1 MSEYYFGRYM
11 YKNFSNRFV
20 LFDTPGQIEVFTWSA
35 SGAIITEA
43 LASRYPTVIVYVMDV
58 VRSQSPITFMSNM
71 LYSCSVV
78 YKYKLPIII
87 ALNKTDVVDSKF
99 AVDWMKDWT
108 LFQEAI
114 DKKTSYMASLT
125 RSMSLALDTFYENL
139 KAVGISA
146 ATGDGMDGLID
157 AIKEAAVE
165 YERDYRPE
173 YERIKKEAEMAR
185 SKQREERLKKV
196 EQQKGV
202 GNDIDLMTFGDPSV
216 TARLDRGE
224 ELSGDEDMAASDGN
238 DEDEGQYIS

>member
-1 MSEYYFGRYM
+1 M
-11 YKNFSNRFV
+11 
-20 LFDTPGQIEVFTWSA
+20 FDTPGQIEVFTWSA

-58 VRSQSPITFMSNM
+58 VRSHNPITFMSNM

-87 ALNKTDVVDSKF
+87 AMNKSDVMDSKF
-99 AVDWMKDWT
+99 AIDWMKDFT

-114 DKKTSYMASLT
+114 DKETSYMANLT

-139 KAVGISA
+139 TAVGVSA
-146 ATGDGMDGLID
+146 ATGLGIDKLVD
-157 AIKEAAVE
+157 AIKEAATE

-185 SKQREERLKKV
+185 IKQREERLKKV
-196 EQQKGV
+196 GDQKGV
-202 GNDIDLMTFGDPSV
+202 GDDVDLMTFGDPSL

-224 ELSGDEDMAASDGN
+224 ELSGDEDMPKI
-238 DEDEGQYIS
+238 EEEEGLDSLKLN